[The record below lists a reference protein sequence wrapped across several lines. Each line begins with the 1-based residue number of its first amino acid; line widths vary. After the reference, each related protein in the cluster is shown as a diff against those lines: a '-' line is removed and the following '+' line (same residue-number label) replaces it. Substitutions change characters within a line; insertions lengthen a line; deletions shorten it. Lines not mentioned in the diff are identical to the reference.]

1 MFGFLFFIVIDN
13 GGLNKAISGHFFF
26 FDNFHIGALPIDT
39 PHPIY
44 IYICVEIQIIYT
56 ASNKSV
62 PFGKENLPLR

>member
-13 GGLNKAISGHFFF
+13 GGLNKAISGHLLLT
-26 FDNFHIGALPIDT
+26 HHTL
-39 PHPIY
+39 
-44 IYICVEIQIIYT
+44 YICVEIQIIST